1 MNMQQEDD
9 PLWYKDAIIY
19 QLHVKTFFDSNGDGV
34 GDFGGLISKLDY
46 LQELGVTALWLLP
59 FYPSP
64 GRDDGYDIA
73 DYHNLHPAVGD
84 MADFHRFISEA
95 HRRGMRVITE
105 LVINHT
111 SDQHPWFQAARL
123 APPGSAKRD
132 YYVWSNDNTKYSG
145 ARSIFTDTEGSNWQ
159 WDEEAKAYYWHRFF
173 YHQPDLNFDNPHVF
187 SAIMHVMRF
196 WLDAGVDGMRLDAM
210 PYLCEREGTNCENLP
225 ETHAVIKRMRAEL
238 DAHYPDRMFLAE
250 ANQWPE
256 DVREYFGA
264 GDECHMAFHFPL
276 MPRMYMA
283 IAREDR
289 HPIVEIMEQTPD
301 IPENCQWAVFLR
313 NHDELTLEMVTDRE
327 RDYLHQTYAVDPQA
341 RLHLGIRRR
350 LAPLLENDRHRI
362 ELMNLLLMTM
372 PGSPILY
379 YGDEIGMGDNLQLG
393 DRNGVRTPMQWVG
406 GTNGGFSTANP
417 ESLFL
422 PPITDSEYGYAAVNV
437 ERQRRNAFSLLNW
450 TKRVIAVRKAHR
462 TFGRG
467 TLRFLRPGNRKILA
481 YLREYEDET
490 ILCVANLS
498 RAPQAVELDLSQY
511 KGRVPAELLG
521 RSAFPPIGALP
532 YQLTLAGHGFYA
544 FRLAT
549 DVAAPA
555 WHEEPQV
562 LPDLAVLVLVESG
575 WDTLTRDHAKSG
587 PRNLLM
593 VERARMQLEREILPR
608 FFRSQAWFAN
618 RTDVENFELGETHE
632 WVTEQG
638 SWLLA
643 IVILTLA
650 SGETYRYA
658 MPLALAWEDEGE
670 SRLIA
675 LLPAILAKVRRRA
688 RMGVLFDALW
698 DDAFCHAVIS
708 GMKANSTIAFE
719 RGQVRFHAT
728 SAFPAAAPEGVV
740 NVTRTVSERGRLLV
754 NMGDRLILK
763 GYRWLLAGVHPELEM
778 SRFLTE
784 TANFT
789 HMAQLAGTVEY
800 ANGEGQCSTLAI
812 LERYAENQGSAW
824 AYTQDYLGRYLDDFC
839 TRQKRPIDSRHAVY
853 TTLAKTLGL
862 RTAEFHQA
870 LAQPDPAGAFGM
882 EPITPDDVA
891 EWVNGVRSQT
901 DQMYTLLEAELPR
914 LPEAVR
920 SAAKELLEARP
931 RFYRRMTRAAAAGTE
946 AMKARCHGDYNLRQV
961 WLSNND
967 FLITNYGGGPE
978 RAWRE
983 RRWKHTPL
991 RDVAG
996 MLFSFSQAAA
1006 TPLAH
1011 LTAEYPDVGPVLQ
1024 EQAHNWQELA
1034 TSAFFKSYRRA
1045 MKEHALFP
1053 SNPSTV
1059 ETLVTLFTV
1068 EKAAA
1073 SLGDALSHQSST
1085 VELTMRQLIHLMRR
1099 KR

>member
-1 MNMQQEDD
+1 MERED

-19 QLHVKTFFDSNGDGV
+19 QLHVKTFFDSNGDGI
-34 GDFGGLISKLDY
+34 GDFTGLISKLDY

-64 GRDDGYDIA
+64 GLDDGYDIA
-73 DYHNLHPAVGD
+73 DYHNVHPAVGD
-84 MADFHRFISEA
+84 MADFHRFINEA
-95 HRRGMRVITE
+95 HRRGLRVITE

-111 SDQHPWFQAARL
+111 SDQHPWFQAARH
-123 APPGSAKRD
+123 APPGSVKRD
-132 YYVWSNDNTKYSG
+132 YYVWSDDNTKYSG

-159 WDEEAKAYYWHRFF
+159 WDEQAQAYYWHRFF

-187 SAIMHVMRF
+187 NAIMHVMRF

-238 DAHYPDRMFLAE
+238 DEHYHDRMFLAE

-256 DVREYFGA
+256 DVREYFGD

-372 PGSPILY
+372 PGSPIVY
-379 YGDEIGMGDNLQLG
+379 YGDEIGMGDDLQLG
-393 DRNGVRTPMQWVG
+393 DRNGVRTPMQWLG
-406 GTNGGFSTANP
+406 GVNGGFSTADP
-417 ESLFL
+417 GQLFL
-422 PPITDSEYGYAAVNV
+422 PPIVDPVYGFGAVNV
-437 ERQRRNAFSLLNW
+437 ESQRRNAYSLLNW
-450 TKRVIAVRKAHR
+450 TKRAIAVRKAHR

-481 YLREYEDET
+481 YLREYEGET

-511 KGRVPAELLG
+511 KGRVPAELIG

-532 YQLTLAGHGFYA
+532 YLLTLSGHAFYA

-549 DVAAPA
+549 DVMPPA

-575 WDTLTRDHAKSG
+575 WRTLGGRREASG
-587 PRNLLM
+587 ARNEVM
-593 VERARMQLEREILPR
+593 AARARVQLEGDILPR
-608 FFRSQAWFAN
+608 FFRLQPWFAN
-618 RTDVENFELGETHE
+618 RAGNVEKFELGETHE
-632 WVTEQG
+632 WLTDRG
-638 SWLLA
+638 NWLLA

-650 SGETYRYA
+650 GGETYRYA

-670 SRLIA
+670 SRLTA
-675 LLPAILAKVRRRA
+675 LLPATLAKVRRRA
-688 RMGVLFDALW
+688 RMGVLFDAFW
-698 DDAFCHAVIS
+698 DDAFCYAVIS
-708 GMKANSTIAFE
+708 GMESGSTIGFD
-719 RGQVRFHAT
+719 RGQVRFRAT
-728 SAFPAAAPEGVV
+728 SAFPGVAHEGNAP

-784 TANFT
+784 KTNFT
-789 HMAQLAGTVEY
+789 HIAQLAGTVEY
-800 ANGEGQCSTLAI
+800 VDSEGQCSTLAV

-824 AYTQDYLGRYLDDFC
+824 AHAQDYLARYLDDFR
-839 TRQKRPIDSRHAVY
+839 TRQRRPIDARHAVY
-853 TTLAKTLGL
+853 TALAKTLGL

-870 LAQPDPAGAFGM
+870 LAQPDTAGAFGM
-882 EPITPDDVA
+882 EPVTPDDIA
-891 EWVNGVRSQT
+891 EWVSNVRAQM
-901 DQMYTLLEAELPR
+901 DLMYTLLKAELPR
-914 LPEAVR
+914 LPEAAR
-920 SAAKELLEARP
+920 AAAQDLLEARP
-931 RFYRRMTRAAAAGTE
+931 RFYRRMMRVVAAE
-946 AMKARCHGDYNLRQV
+946 MDAMKARCHGDYNLRQV

-967 FLITNYGGGPE
+967 FLITNYGGGLE

-983 RRWKHTPL
+983 RRWKHSPL
-991 RDVAG
+991 RDIAG
-996 MLFSFSQAAA
+996 MLFSFSEAAA
-1006 TPLAH
+1006 AALAH
-1011 LTAEYPDVGPVLQ
+1011 VTAEYPDAGPALR
-1024 EQAHNWQELA
+1024 EQTDNWQALA
-1034 TSAFFKSYRRA
+1034 TDAFFKSYLRA
-1045 MKEHALFP
+1045 MKEHPLFP
-1053 SNPSTV
+1053 SNPATV
-1059 ETLVTLFTV
+1059 ETLITLFLV
-1068 EKAAA
+1068 EKTVAAA
-1073 SLGDALSHQSST
+1073 SHALAEQLPT
-1085 VELTMRQLIHLMRR
+1085 VDISLRQLVQMMRR

>member
-1 MNMQQEDD
+1 MERED

-19 QLHVKTFFDSNGDGV
+19 QLHVKTFFDSNGDGI
-34 GDFGGLISKLDY
+34 GDFIGLISKLDY

-64 GRDDGYDIA
+64 GLDDGYDIA
-73 DYHNLHPAVGD
+73 DYHNVHPAVGD
-84 MADFHRFISEA
+84 MADFHRFINEA
-95 HRRGMRVITE
+95 HRRGLRVITE

-111 SDQHPWFQAARL
+111 SDQHPWFQAARH
-123 APPGSAKRD
+123 APPGSVKRD
-132 YYVWSNDNTKYSG
+132 YYVWSDDNTKYSG

-159 WDEEAKAYYWHRFF
+159 WDEQAQAYYWHRFF

-187 SAIMHVMRF
+187 NAIMHVMRF

-238 DAHYPDRMFLAE
+238 DEHYHDRMFLAE

-256 DVREYFGA
+256 DVREYFGD

-372 PGSPILY
+372 PGSPIVY
-379 YGDEIGMGDNLQLG
+379 YGDEIGMGDDLQLG
-393 DRNGVRTPMQWVG
+393 DRNGVRTPMQWLG
-406 GTNGGFSTANP
+406 GVNGGFSTADP
-417 ESLFL
+417 GQLFL
-422 PPITDSEYGYAAVNV
+422 PPIVDPVYGFGAVNV
-437 ERQRRNAFSLLNW
+437 ESQRRNAFSLLNW
-450 TKRVIAVRKAHR
+450 TKRAIAVRKAHR

-481 YLREYEDET
+481 YLREYEGET

-511 KGRVPAELLG
+511 KGRVPAELMG

-532 YQLTLAGHGFYA
+532 YLLTLSGHAFYA

-549 DVAAPA
+549 DVMPPA

-575 WDTLTRDHAKSG
+575 WRTLGGRREASG
-587 PRNLLM
+587 ARNEVM
-593 VERARMQLEREILPR
+593 AARARAQLEGDILPR
-608 FFRSQAWFAN
+608 FFRLQPWFAN
-618 RTDVENFELGETHE
+618 RAGNVEKFELGETHE
-632 WVTEQG
+632 WLTDRG
-638 SWLLA
+638 NWLLA

-650 SGETYRYA
+650 GGETYRYA

-670 SRLIA
+670 SRLTA
-675 LLPAILAKVRRRA
+675 LLPATLAKVRRRA
-688 RMGVLFDALW
+688 RMGVLFDAFW
-698 DDAFCHAVIS
+698 DDAFCYAVIS
-708 GMKANSTIAFE
+708 GMESGSTIGFD
-719 RGQVRFHAT
+719 RGQVRFRAT
-728 SAFPAAAPEGVV
+728 SAFPGVAHEGNAP

-784 TANFT
+784 KTNFT
-789 HMAQLAGTVEY
+789 HIAQLAGTVEY
-800 ANGEGQCSTLAI
+800 VDSEGQCSTLAV

-824 AYTQDYLGRYLDDFC
+824 AHAQDYLARYLDDFR
-839 TRQKRPIDSRHAVY
+839 TRQRRPIDARHAVY
-853 TTLAKTLGL
+853 TALAKTLGL

-870 LAQPDPAGAFGM
+870 LAQPDTAGAFGM
-882 EPITPDDVA
+882 EPVTPDDIA
-891 EWVNGVRSQT
+891 EWVSNVRAQM
-901 DQMYTLLEAELPR
+901 DLMYTLLKAELPR
-914 LPEAVR
+914 LPEAAR
-920 SAAKELLEARP
+920 AAAQDLLEARP
-931 RFYRRMTRAAAAGTE
+931 RFYRRMMRVVAAE
-946 AMKARCHGDYNLRQV
+946 MDAMKARCHGDYNLRQV

-967 FLITNYGGGPE
+967 FLITNYGGGLE

-983 RRWKHTPL
+983 RRWKHSPL
-991 RDVAG
+991 RDIAG
-996 MLFSFSQAAA
+996 MLFSFSEAAA
-1006 TPLAH
+1006 AALAH
-1011 LTAEYPDVGPVLQ
+1011 VTAEYPDAGPALR
-1024 EQAHNWQELA
+1024 EQTDNWQALA
-1034 TSAFFKSYRRA
+1034 TDAFFKSYLRA
-1045 MKEHALFP
+1045 MKEHPLFP
-1053 SNPSTV
+1053 SSPATV
-1059 ETLVTLFTV
+1059 ETLITLFLV
-1068 EKAAA
+1068 EKTVAAA
-1073 SLGDALSHQSST
+1073 SHALAEQLPT
-1085 VELTMRQLIHLMRR
+1085 VDISLRQLVQMMRR

>member
-1 MNMQQEDD
+1 MERED

-19 QLHVKTFFDSNGDGV
+19 QLHVKTFFDSNGDGI
-34 GDFGGLISKLDY
+34 GDFTGLISKLDY

-64 GRDDGYDIA
+64 GLDDGYDIA
-73 DYHNLHPAVGD
+73 DYHNVHPAVGD
-84 MADFHRFISEA
+84 MADFHRFINEA
-95 HRRGMRVITE
+95 HRRGLRVITE

-111 SDQHPWFQAARL
+111 SDQHPWFQAARH
-123 APPGSAKRD
+123 APPGSVKRD
-132 YYVWSNDNTKYSG
+132 YYVWSDDNTKYSG

-159 WDEEAKAYYWHRFF
+159 WDEQAQAYYWHRFF

-187 SAIMHVMRF
+187 NAIMHVMRF

-238 DAHYPDRMFLAE
+238 DEHYHDRMFLAE

-256 DVREYFGA
+256 DVREYFGD

-372 PGSPILY
+372 PGSPIVY
-379 YGDEIGMGDNLQLG
+379 YGDEIGMGDDLQLG
-393 DRNGVRTPMQWVG
+393 DRNGVRTPMQWLG
-406 GTNGGFSTANP
+406 GVNGGFSTADP
-417 ESLFL
+417 GQLFL
-422 PPITDSEYGYAAVNV
+422 PPIVDPVYGFGAVNV
-437 ERQRRNAFSLLNW
+437 ESQRRNAYSLLNW
-450 TKRVIAVRKAHR
+450 TKRAIAVRKAHR

-481 YLREYEDET
+481 YLREYEGET

-511 KGRVPAELLG
+511 KGRVPAELMG

-532 YQLTLAGHGFYA
+532 YLLTLSGHAFYA

-549 DVAAPA
+549 DVMPPA

-575 WDTLTRDHAKSG
+575 WRTLGGRREASG
-587 PRNLLM
+587 ARNEVM
-593 VERARMQLEREILPR
+593 AARARVQLEGDILPR
-608 FFRSQAWFAN
+608 FFRLQPWFAN
-618 RTDVENFELGETHE
+618 RAGNVEKFELGETHE
-632 WVTEQG
+632 WLTDRG
-638 SWLLA
+638 NWLLA

-650 SGETYRYA
+650 GGETYRYA

-670 SRLIA
+670 SRLTA
-675 LLPAILAKVRRRA
+675 LLPATLAKVRRRA
-688 RMGVLFDALW
+688 RMGVLFDAFW
-698 DDAFCHAVIS
+698 DDAFCYAVIS
-708 GMKANSTIAFE
+708 GMESGSTIGFD
-719 RGQVRFHAT
+719 RGQVRFRAT
-728 SAFPAAAPEGVV
+728 SAFPGVAHEGNAP

-784 TANFT
+784 KTNFT
-789 HMAQLAGTVEY
+789 HIAQLAGTVEY
-800 ANGEGQCSTLAI
+800 VDSEGQCSTLAV

-824 AYTQDYLGRYLDDFC
+824 AHAQDYLARYLDDFR
-839 TRQKRPIDSRHAVY
+839 TRQRRPIDARHAVY
-853 TTLAKTLGL
+853 TALAKTLGL

-870 LAQPDPAGAFGM
+870 LAQPDTAGAFGM
-882 EPITPDDVA
+882 EPVTPDDIA
-891 EWVNGVRSQT
+891 EWVSNVRAQM
-901 DQMYTLLEAELPR
+901 DLMYTLLKAELPR
-914 LPEAVR
+914 LPEAAR
-920 SAAKELLEARP
+920 AAAQDLLEARP
-931 RFYRRMTRAAAAGTE
+931 RFYRRMMRVVAAE
-946 AMKARCHGDYNLRQV
+946 MDAMKARCHGDYNLRQV

-967 FLITNYGGGPE
+967 FLITNYGGGLE

-983 RRWKHTPL
+983 RRWKHSPL
-991 RDVAG
+991 RDIAG
-996 MLFSFSQAAA
+996 MLFSFSEAAA
-1006 TPLAH
+1006 AALAH
-1011 LTAEYPDVGPVLQ
+1011 VTAEYPDAGPALR
-1024 EQAHNWQELA
+1024 EQTDNWQALA
-1034 TSAFFKSYRRA
+1034 TDAFFKSYLRA
-1045 MKEHALFP
+1045 MKEHPLFP
-1053 SNPSTV
+1053 SNPATV
-1059 ETLVTLFTV
+1059 ETLITLFLV
-1068 EKAAA
+1068 EKTVAAA
-1073 SLGDALSHQSST
+1073 SHALAEQLPT
-1085 VELTMRQLIHLMRR
+1085 VDISLRQLVQMMRR

>member
-1 MNMQQEDD
+1 MQQEDS
-9 PLWYKDAIIY
+9 LWYKDAIIY
-19 QLHVKTFFDSNGDGV
+19 QLHVKTFFDSNGDGI
-34 GDFGGLISKLDY
+34 GDFAGLISKLDY

-73 DYHNLHPAVGD
+73 DYHNVHPAVGD
-84 MADFHRFISEA
+84 MADFHRFINEA
-95 HRRGMRVITE
+95 HRRGLRVITE

-111 SDQHPWFQAARL
+111 SDQHPWFQAARR
-123 APPGSAKRD
+123 APPGSLKRD
-132 YYVWSNDNTKYSG
+132 YYVWSNDNKKYSG

-159 WDEEAKAYYWHRFF
+159 WDEEAQAYYWHRFF
-173 YHQPDLNFDNPHVF
+173 YHQPDLNFENPHVF
-187 SAIMHVMRF
+187 NAIMHVMRF

-238 DAHYPDRMFLAE
+238 DAHYPDRVFLAE

-256 DVREYFGA
+256 DVREYFGE

-301 IPENCQWAVFLR
+301 IPENCQWAIFLR

-327 RDYLHQTYAVDPQA
+327 RDYLHQTYAVDPLA

-362 ELMNLLLMTM
+362 ELMNLLLVTM

-393 DRNGVRTPMQWVG
+393 DRNGVRTPMQWLG
-406 GTNGGFSTANP
+406 GVNGGFSTADP

-422 PPITDSEYGYAAVNV
+422 PPIVDPVYGFAAVNV
-437 ERQRRNAFSLLNW
+437 ERQRHNAYSLLNW

-481 YLREYEDET
+481 YLREYEGET

-511 KGRVPAELLG
+511 KGRVPAELMG

-532 YQLTLAGHGFYA
+532 YQLTLSGHGFYA

-549 DVAAPA
+549 DVTAPV

-575 WDTLTRDHAKSG
+575 WGTLAGNHAESG
-587 PRNLLM
+587 PRNQLM
-593 VERARMQLEREILPR
+593 VERARVQLEREILPR
-608 FFRSQAWFAN
+608 FFSSQPWFAS
-618 RTDVENFELGETHE
+618 RPDVEKFELGETHE
-632 WVTEQG
+632 WVTEHG

-670 SRLIA
+670 SRLIP
-675 LLPAILAKVRRRA
+675 LLPAILAKVRSRA
-688 RMGVLFDALW
+688 RMGVMFDAFW
-698 DDAFCHAVIS
+698 DDAFCRTVIS
-708 GMKANSTIAFE
+708 NMETGASFAFE

-728 SAFPAAAPEGVV
+728 SAFPGVV
-740 NVTRTVSERGRLLV
+740 EEGGATNITRTVSERGRLLV
-754 NMGDRLILK
+754 NLGDRLILK

-789 HMAQLAGTVEY
+789 HIAQLAGTVEY
-800 ANGEGQCSTLAI
+800 VDAEGQCSTLAI
-812 LERYAENQGSAW
+812 LEQYAENQGSAW
-824 AYTQDYLGRYLDDFC
+824 VYTHDYLARYLDDYR
-839 TRQKRPIDSRHAVY
+839 TRQKRPIDARHAVY

-882 EPITPDDVA
+882 EPITLDDTA
-891 EWVNGVRSQT
+891 EWVNSMRAQM
-901 DQMYTLLEAELPR
+901 DQMYTLLEAEWPL
-914 LPEAVR
+914 LSEAAR
-920 SAAKELLEARP
+920 AAGRDLFAARP
-931 RFYRRMTRAAAAGTE
+931 RFYRRIMRTAAAGTV

-996 MLFSFSQAAA
+996 ILVSFSEVAAA
-1006 TPLAH
+1006 ALAH
-1011 LTAEYPDVGPVLQ
+1011 VTTEYPESGPICQ
-1024 EQAHNWQELA
+1024 EQTDNWNAL
-1034 TSAFFKSYRRA
+1034 TTGAFLKSYRRA
-1045 MKEHALFP
+1045 MKEHSLLP
-1053 SNPSTV
+1053 SNPATV
-1059 ETLVTLFTV
+1059 DALVTLFMV

-1073 SLGDALSHQSST
+1073 SLSNALSQPSRT
-1085 VELTMRQLIHLMRR
+1085 VEMPIRQLLGLMRR

>member
-1 MNMQQEDD
+1 MERED

-19 QLHVKTFFDSNGDGV
+19 QLHVKTFFDSNGDGI
-34 GDFGGLISKLDY
+34 GDFTGLISKLDY

-64 GRDDGYDIA
+64 GLDDGYDIA
-73 DYHNLHPAVGD
+73 DYHNVHPAVGD
-84 MADFHRFISEA
+84 MADFHRFINEA
-95 HRRGMRVITE
+95 HRRGLRVITE

-111 SDQHPWFQAARL
+111 SDQHPWFQAARH
-123 APPGSAKRD
+123 APPGSVKRD
-132 YYVWSNDNTKYSG
+132 YYVWSDDNTKYSG

-159 WDEEAKAYYWHRFF
+159 WDEQAQAYYWHRFF

-187 SAIMHVMRF
+187 NAIMHVMRF

-238 DAHYPDRMFLAE
+238 DEHYHDRMFLAE

-256 DVREYFGA
+256 DVREYFGD

-372 PGSPILY
+372 PGSPIVY
-379 YGDEIGMGDNLQLG
+379 YGDEIGMGDDLQLG
-393 DRNGVRTPMQWVG
+393 DRNGVRTPMQWLG
-406 GTNGGFSTANP
+406 GVNGGFSTADP
-417 ESLFL
+417 GQLFL
-422 PPITDSEYGYAAVNV
+422 PPIVDPVYGFGAVNV
-437 ERQRRNAFSLLNW
+437 ESQRRNAYSLLNW
-450 TKRVIAVRKAHR
+450 TKRAIAVRKAHR

-481 YLREYEDET
+481 YLREYEGET

-511 KGRVPAELLG
+511 KGRVPAELMG

-532 YQLTLAGHGFYA
+532 YLLTLSGHAFYA

-549 DVAAPA
+549 DVMPPA

-575 WDTLTRDHAKSG
+575 WRTLGGRREASG
-587 PRNLLM
+587 ARNEVM
-593 VERARMQLEREILPR
+593 AARARAQLEGDILPR
-608 FFRSQAWFAN
+608 FFRLQPWFAN
-618 RTDVENFELGETHE
+618 RAGNVEKFELGETHE
-632 WVTEQG
+632 WLTDRG
-638 SWLLA
+638 NWLLA

-650 SGETYRYA
+650 GGETYRYA

-670 SRLIA
+670 SRLTA
-675 LLPAILAKVRRRA
+675 LLPATLAKVRRRA
-688 RMGVLFDALW
+688 RMGVLFDAFW
-698 DDAFCHAVIS
+698 DDAFCYAVIS
-708 GMKANSTIAFE
+708 GMESGSTIGFD
-719 RGQVRFHAT
+719 RGQVRFRAT
-728 SAFPAAAPEGVV
+728 SAFPGVAHEGNAP

-784 TANFT
+784 KTNFT
-789 HMAQLAGTVEY
+789 HIAQLAGTVEY
-800 ANGEGQCSTLAI
+800 VDSEGQCSTLAV

-824 AYTQDYLGRYLDDFC
+824 AHAQDYLARYLDDFR
-839 TRQKRPIDSRHAVY
+839 TRQRRPIDARHAVY
-853 TTLAKTLGL
+853 TALAKTLGL

-870 LAQPDPAGAFGM
+870 LAQPDTAGAFGM
-882 EPITPDDVA
+882 EPVTPDDIA
-891 EWVNGVRSQT
+891 EWVSNVRAQM
-901 DQMYTLLEAELPR
+901 DLMYTLLKAELPR
-914 LPEAVR
+914 LPEAAR
-920 SAAKELLEARP
+920 AAAQDLLEARP
-931 RFYRRMTRAAAAGTE
+931 RFYRRMMRVVAAE
-946 AMKARCHGDYNLRQV
+946 MDAMKARCHGDYNLRQV

-967 FLITNYGGGPE
+967 FLITNYGGGLE

-983 RRWKHTPL
+983 RRWKHSPL
-991 RDVAG
+991 RDIAG
-996 MLFSFSQAAA
+996 MLFSFSEAAA
-1006 TPLAH
+1006 AALAH
-1011 LTAEYPDVGPVLQ
+1011 VTAEYPDAGPALR
-1024 EQAHNWQELA
+1024 EQTDNWQALA
-1034 TSAFFKSYRRA
+1034 TDAFFKSYLRA
-1045 MKEHALFP
+1045 MKEHPLFP
-1053 SNPSTV
+1053 SNPATV
-1059 ETLVTLFTV
+1059 ETLITLFLV
-1068 EKAAA
+1068 EKTVAAA
-1073 SLGDALSHQSST
+1073 SHALAEQLPT
-1085 VELTMRQLIHLMRR
+1085 VDISLRQLVQMMRR

>member
-1 MNMQQEDD
+1 MEREED
-9 PLWYKDAIIY
+9 PLWYKDAVIY
-19 QLHVKTFFDSNGDGV
+19 QLHVKTFFDSNGDGI
-34 GDFGGLISKLDY
+34 GDFTGLISKLDY

-73 DYHNLHPAVGD
+73 DYHNVHPNVGD
-84 MADFHRFISEA
+84 MADFHRFINEA
-95 HRRGMRVITE
+95 HRRGLRVITE

-111 SDQHPWFQAARL
+111 SDQHPWFQAARR

-132 YYVWSNDNTKYSG
+132 YYVWSDDNTKYSG

-159 WDEEAKAYYWHRFF
+159 WDEEAQAYYWHRFF

-187 SAIMHVMRF
+187 NAIMHVMRF

-238 DAHYPDRMFLAE
+238 DAHYPDRMLLAE

-256 DVREYFGA
+256 DVREYFGD

-350 LAPLLENDRHRI
+350 LSPLLENDRHRI
-362 ELMNLLLMTM
+362 ELMNLLLMSM
-372 PGSPILY
+372 PGSPIVY
-379 YGDEIGMGDNLQLG
+379 YGDEIGMGDDLQLG
-393 DRNGVRTPMQWVG
+393 DRNGVRTPMQWLG
-406 GTNGGFSTANP
+406 GANGGFSTADP
-417 ESLFL
+417 EQLFL
-422 PPITDSEYGYAAVNV
+422 PPIADPVYGFAAVNV
-437 ERQRRNAFSLLNW
+437 ERQRRNAYSLLNW

-481 YLREYEDET
+481 YLREYEGET
-490 ILCVANLS
+490 ILCVANLA
-498 RAPQAVELDLSQY
+498 RVPQAVELDLSQY
-511 KGRVPAELLG
+511 KGRVPAELMG
-521 RSAFPPIGALP
+521 RSAFPPIDALP
-532 YQLTLAGHGFYA
+532 YQLTLSGHGFYA

-549 DVAAPA
+549 DVMAPA
-555 WHEEPQV
+555 WHEERQV
-562 LPDLAVLVLVESG
+562 LPDLAVLVLVDSG
-575 WDTLTRDHAKSG
+575 WGTLAGDHAENG
-587 PRNLLM
+587 PRNQLM
-593 VERARMQLEREILPR
+593 AERARTQLEREILPG
-608 FFRSQAWFAN
+608 FFRSQPWFAN
-618 RTDVENFELGETHE
+618 RTDVEKFELGETHE
-632 WVTEQG
+632 WVTERG

-650 SGETYRYA
+650 NGEKYRYA

-670 SRLIA
+670 SRLTT
-675 LLPAILAKVRRRA
+675 LLPATLAKVRRRA
-688 RMGVLFDALW
+688 RLGVLFDAFW
-698 DDAFCHAVIS
+698 DDAFCQAVIS
-708 GMKANSTIAFE
+708 NMEAGLSLAFE

-728 SAFPAAAPEGVV
+728 SAFPEIFREGDAM

-784 TANFT
+784 KTNFT
-789 HMAQLAGTVEY
+789 HIAQLAGTVEY
-800 ANGEGQCSTLAI
+800 VNAEGECSTLAI

-824 AYTQDYLGRYLDDFC
+824 AHAQDYLARYLDDC
-839 TRQKRPIDSRHAVY
+839 RTRQMRPIDARHAVY
-853 TTLAKTLGL
+853 TALAKTLGL

-870 LAQPDPAGAFGM
+870 LARPDPAGAFGM
-882 EPITPDDVA
+882 EPVTPDDIA
-891 EWVNGVRSQT
+891 EWVSNMRAQM
-901 DQMYTLLEAELPR
+901 DLMYTLLEAELPR
-914 LPEAVR
+914 LPEAAR
-920 SAAKELLEARP
+920 AAAQDLLAARP
-931 RFYRRMTRAAAAGTE
+931 RFYRRMTRAAVAE
-946 AMKARCHGDYNLRQV
+946 MDAMKARCHGDYNLRQV

-967 FLITNYGGGPE
+967 FLITNYGGGLE

-996 MLFSFSQAAA
+996 MLFSFSEAAA
-1006 TPLAH
+1006 AALAH
-1011 LTAEYPDVGPVLQ
+1011 VTAEYPDAGPALR
-1024 EQAHNWQELA
+1024 EQTDNWQALA
-1034 TSAFFKSYRRA
+1034 TDAFFKSYRRA
-1045 MKEHALFP
+1045 MKEHPLFP
-1053 SNPSTV
+1053 SSPATV
-1059 ETLVTLFTV
+1059 ETLVTLFLV
-1068 EKAAA
+1068 EKTVAAA
-1073 SLGDALSHQSST
+1073 SHALAQQSAT
-1085 VELTMRQLIHLMRR
+1085 LDIPMRQLIQLMRP